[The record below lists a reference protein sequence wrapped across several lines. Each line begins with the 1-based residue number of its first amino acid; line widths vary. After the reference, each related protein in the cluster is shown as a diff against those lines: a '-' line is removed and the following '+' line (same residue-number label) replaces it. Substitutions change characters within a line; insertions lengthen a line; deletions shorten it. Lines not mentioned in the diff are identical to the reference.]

1 MMVDEEDFLPY
12 IVSPARIVAS
22 IAGGCFFGGMMYL
35 VLRLRLKKIEE

>member
-22 IAGGCFFGGMMYL
+22 IAGGCFWRYD
-35 VLRLRLKKIEE
+35 VSCVAVKVEKIEE